1 MMTFYYREQTL
12 RATQTALTGLLLF
25 CAGCTGA
32 PHASTDADPGPGTY
46 GYLVIEDVGTDKTC
60 KIDLNTPRKII
71 MKDQEHCAFGWVGK
85 MWFEHAASAITIS
98 FVQNSAYR
106 DDCKEDSIS
115 AYSKNFTIKT
125 ARSGLT
131 SSDFTLNDIRALP
144 ADRDVIV
151 PGVRVTHAD
160 FDGIDP
166 AKDVAC
172 LFIAP
177 STLP

>member
-12 RATQTALTGLLLF
+12 RVTRTALTGLLLL
-25 CAGCTGA
+25 CAGCTGV
-32 PHASTDADPGPGTY
+32 PLASIDADPGTY
-46 GYLVIEDVGTDKTC
+46 GYLIIEDVATDRIC
-60 KIDLNTPRKII
+60 KIDLSTPRKLII
-71 MKDQEHCAFGWVGK
+71 KKQENCAFGWVGK
-85 MWFEHAASAITIS
+85 MWFERAASAITIS

-106 DDCKEDSIS
+106 DDCKKDSIS

-125 ARSGLT
+125 ASSGLT
-131 SSDFTLNDIRALP
+131 SSDFTLNNISELP

-160 FDGIDP
+160 FDGNDP